1 MSRLAKSMDRVAS
14 GIFVRGKV
22 VRRSKREVGTE
33 KKEVVTYGIM
43 LESTVV
49 ELTDWQPTS
58 YFDVGDE
65 VEIPVMVRVYTGKTG
80 RVGWN
85 LARDDG
91 PRGAF

>member
-1 MSRLAKSMDRVAS
+1 
-14 GIFVRGKV
+14 
-22 VRRSKREVGTE
+22 
-33 KKEVVTYGIM
+33 M

-91 PRGAF
+91 PMGAF